1 MSERGV
7 GADLRR
13 LQRRVT
19 PALAVLSAI
28 VSLVFA
34 THFLVVRLDT
44 SGATTATVAAVVLL
58 VVAVAQFVAASA
70 LARLEP
76 PAWTVGVVTFAV
88 TSVVSLAV
96 LLVETRA
103 LSVAYVVLN
112 LTLVASTYRMRPFY
126 TPESEK
132 RQRAL
137 TAMDTPRRH
146 AWLSR
151 LRERE
156 PDREVVL
163 FVAFVLLAATV
174 TFYNGVKLYF
184 QPDSLSTTVGTA
196 YLGFA
201 LLQFRACYGL
211 WLGSGRGW
219 VLSALLCSLAT
230 LVAAYHALVAEDFVS
245 FAIVLID
252 ALNVAQLYR
261 LRGRYVG
268 EIAIGRP
275 PE

>member
-1 MSERGV
+1 MSECGV
-7 GADLRR
+7 GAGMLR
-13 LQRRVT
+13 LQRRLT
-19 PALAVLSAI
+19 PVLAALSAI
-28 VSLVFA
+28 VSLVFS
-34 THFLVVRLDT
+34 THFLVVRLGKR
-44 SGATTATVAAVVLL
+44 GATTATVATVVLL
-58 VVAVAQFVAASA
+58 GVAVAQFVAASS

-76 PAWTVGVVTFAV
+76 PAWTVGVVTFAA
-88 TSVVSLAV
+88 TAVVSLAV

-103 LSVAYVVLN
+103 LSAAYVGLN
-112 LTLVASTYRMRPFY
+112 LALVASTYRMRPLY

-137 TAMDTPRRH
+137 AAMDTPRKH
-146 AWLSR
+146 AWLSQ
-151 LRERE
+151 LREEE
-156 PDREVVL
+156 PDGEVVL

-174 TFYNGVKLYF
+174 TFYKGVKLYF

-230 LVAAYHALVAEDFVS
+230 LVAAYHALVAEDVVS
-245 FAIVLID
+245 FAIVLFD
-252 ALNVAQLYR
+252 ALSVAQLYR
-261 LRGRYVG
+261 LRARYVG
-268 EIAIGRP
+268 KIAIGRP